1 MNQTNSKLLSTL
13 LTVLLV
19 VAAFLVGYQSN
30 TTGALL
36 TLKTPPVWA
45 AQMTDG
51 PVRAT
56 LDTSL
61 SLRPVQ
67 LFNEALNHVQTQY
80 VEPIKKPE
88 ELSYAAIRGMLYQL
102 NDPYTRFMDPK
113 EYKEFMSDNEGHF
126 AGIGATLSMVEIPA
140 LETKTGEGTS
150 APVKCPVCA
159 TEISNVKHYRV
170 EIVEPLPGS
179 PAKAAGLQSH
189 DIILKVD
196 DMATDGLLV
205 SDVASKIRGNEGTKV
220 TLTLGR
226 KGVEKPVVVT
236 ITRAQI
242 EVPAV
247 ESKILDDNIGYLHL
261 LQFNEKTVQETN
273 AALMD
278 FKKAG
283 VKGVVLDLRNNP
295 GGLLTE
301 CIKVASMLLPKD
313 KKLIVYTKG
322 RTGEKDDYNREYDV
336 PIYDFPMVVL
346 VNKNSASASEIL
358 SGALKDY
365 DRATIIGES
374 TFGKALVQTVLRM
387 SDQSAM
393 AITTA
398 HYYTPNGIDVAKKG
412 VEPDVKVELDKGA
425 TGISESDNQA
435 QAALKILK
443 EQMDKK

>member
-1 MNQTNSKLLSTL
+1 
-13 LTVLLV
+13 
-19 VAAFLVGYQSN
+19 
-30 TTGALL
+30 
-36 TLKTPPVWA
+36 
-45 AQMTDG
+45 
-51 PVRAT
+51 
-56 LDTSL
+56 
-61 SLRPVQ
+61 
-67 LFNEALNHVQTQY
+67 
-80 VEPIKKPE
+80 
-88 ELSYAAIRGMLYQL
+88 
-102 NDPYTRFMDPK
+102 
-113 EYKEFMSDNEGHF
+113 
-126 AGIGATLSMVEIPA
+126 
-140 LETKTGEGTS
+140 
-150 APVKCPVCA
+150 
-159 TEISNVKHYRV
+159 V